1 MNIAERY
8 TTRISDAELA
18 RRWERI
24 RTEMGHNDL
33 DCLIFSAYD
42 NMLGGYFRY
51 VTDLMIADYP
61 MTVLFP
67 KDSDMCLTDMAAY
80 LAPVCPQIFCV
91 ALLRLPLPL

>member
-33 DCLIFSAYD
+33 IVQSSVPTTICS
-42 NMLGGYFRY
+42 G
-51 VTDLMIADYP
+51 
-61 MTVLFP
+61 LFP
-67 KDSDMCLTDMAAY
+67 LCDRFDDRGLSHDGSV
-80 LAPVCPQIFCV
+80 P
-91 ALLRLPLPL
+91 